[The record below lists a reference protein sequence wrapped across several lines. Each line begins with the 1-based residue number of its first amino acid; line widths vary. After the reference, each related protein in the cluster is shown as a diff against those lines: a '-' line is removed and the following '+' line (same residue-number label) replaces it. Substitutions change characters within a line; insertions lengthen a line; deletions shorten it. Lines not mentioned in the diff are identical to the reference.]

1 MIKMA
6 AIKEFIATYDSYINI
21 AAGVA
26 IFLIFTALRKKLASF
41 VLEIT
46 GRIIFSKY
54 PQRLQGYKNSLMHPV
69 AIYFSLVGLFCGIML
84 NYNHTIIKDTFKIAS
99 VLVACWCII
108 SFISENL
115 VDYLGTK
122 SGDPKVNGIAVK
134 FVSNLLKALTVCIA
148 IVMVISELGYNINGL
163 LTGLGVGG
171 LAVSLAAQD
180 SLKSMISGF
189 VIMFDKPFDVGD
201 FIETSEFSG
210 TVEDITM
217 RSTRVRKLD
226 DTIVAVPNTK
236 LADSLITNY
245 AKLTKR
251 LVEFKIGLLYST
263 SADVL
268 KKCKSEIYDFLNNH
282 EKVESETIR
291 VRFCEYEESALN
303 LQIRCYISITNLE
316 EYYAFV
322 EELNFAIKEII
333 ENNDTDFAYPTQS
346 IHIEYTNGEAK

>member
-1 MIKMA
+1 MEAINEIFA
-6 AIKEFIATYDSYINI
+6 AYGTYINI
-21 AAGVA
+21 AISAAVF
-26 IFLIFTALRKKLASF
+26 ILFTVFRNKLAS
-41 VLEIT
+41 LLLGIT
-46 GRIIFSKY
+46 GKIIFAKY
-54 PQRLQGYKNSLMHPV
+54 PQRRQGYKNSLMHPV
-69 AIYFSLVGLFCGIML
+69 AIYFIVLGLFLGIII
-84 NYNHTIIKDTFKIAS
+84 NYNHTIIRDTFKIVS
-99 VLVACWCII
+99 VLITCWCII

-201 FIETSEFSG
+201 FIETSDFSG

-226 DTIVAVPNTK
+226 DTVIAVPNTK
-236 LADSLITNY
+236 LAESLITNY

-268 KKCKSEIYDFLNNH
+268 KECKKEIYEFLAGH
-282 EKVESETIR
+282 EKVEDSSIR
-291 VRFCEYEESALN
+291 VRFCEFDGSSLN
-303 LQIRCYISITNLE
+303 LQIRCYIAVTDLE
-316 EYYAFV
+316 EYFAFV

-333 ENNDTDFAYPTQS
+333 EKNDTDFAYPTQS
-346 IHIEYTNGEAK
+346 VYIESQNGETK

>member
-1 MIKMA
+1 MEAINEIFA
-6 AIKEFIATYDSYINI
+6 AYGTYINI
-21 AAGVA
+21 AIGAA
-26 IFLIFTALRKKLASF
+26 FFILFTVFRNKLAS
-41 VLEIT
+41 LLLGIT
-46 GRIIFSKY
+46 GKIIFAKY
-54 PQRLQGYKNSLMHPV
+54 PQRRQGYKNSLMHPV

-226 DTIVAVPNTK
+226 DTVIAVPNTK
-236 LADSLITNY
+236 LAESLITNY

-268 KKCKSEIYDFLNNH
+268 KECKKEIYEFLAGH
-282 EKVESETIR
+282 EKVEDSSIR
-291 VRFCEYEESALN
+291 VRFCEFDGSSLN
-303 LQIRCYISITNLE
+303 LQIRCYITITNLE

-346 IHIEYTNGEAK
+346 VYIEDLNGEAK

>member
-1 MIKMA
+1 MEAINEIFA
-6 AIKEFIATYDSYINI
+6 AYGTYINI
-21 AAGVA
+21 AIGAAVF
-26 IFLIFTALRKKLASF
+26 ILFTVFRNKLAS
-41 VLEIT
+41 LLLGIT
-46 GRIIFSKY
+46 GKIIFAKY
-54 PQRLQGYKNSLMHPV
+54 PQRRQGYKNSLMHPV
-69 AIYFSLVGLFCGIML
+69 AIYFIVLGLFLGIII
-84 NYNHTIIKDTFKIAS
+84 NYNHTIIRDTFKIVS
-99 VLVACWCII
+99 VLITCWCII

-201 FIETSEFSG
+201 FIETSDFSG

-268 KKCKSEIYDFLNNH
+268 KECKKEIYEFLAGH
-282 EKVESETIR
+282 EKVEDSSIR
-291 VRFCEYEESALN
+291 VRFCEFDGSSLN
-303 LQIRCYISITNLE
+303 LQIRCYIAITDLE
-316 EYYAFV
+316 EYFAFV

>member
-1 MIKMA
+1 MEAINEIFA
-6 AIKEFIATYDSYINI
+6 AYGTYINI
-21 AAGVA
+21 AIGTAVF
-26 IFLIFTALRKKLASF
+26 ILFTMFRNKLAS
-41 VLEIT
+41 LLLGIT
-46 GRIIFSKY
+46 GKIIFAKY
-54 PQRLQGYKNSLMHPV
+54 PQRRQGYKNSLMHPV
-69 AIYFSLVGLFCGIML
+69 AIYFIVLGLFLGIII
-84 NYNHTIIKDTFKIAS
+84 NYNHTIIRDTFKIVS
-99 VLVACWCII
+99 VLITCWCII

-201 FIETSEFSG
+201 FIETSDFSG

-226 DTIVAVPNTK
+226 DTVIAVPNTK
-236 LADSLITNY
+236 LAESLITNY

-268 KKCKSEIYDFLNNH
+268 KECKKEIYEFLAGH

-303 LQIRCYISITNLE
+303 LQIRCYIAITDLE

>member
-1 MIKMA
+1 M
-6 AIKEFIATYDSYINI
+6 
-21 AAGVA
+21 G
-26 IFLIFTALRKKLASF
+26 
-41 VLEIT
+41 
-46 GRIIFSKY
+46 II
-54 PQRLQGYKNSLMHPV
+54 
-69 AIYFSLVGLFCGIML
+69 I
-84 NYNHTIIKDTFKIAS
+84 NYNHTIIRDTFKIVS
-99 VLVACWCII
+99 VLITCWCII

-201 FIETSEFSG
+201 FIETSDFSG

-226 DTIVAVPNTK
+226 DTVIAVPNTK
-236 LADSLITNY
+236 LVESLITNY

-268 KKCKSEIYDFLNNH
+268 KECKKEIYEFLAGH
-282 EKVESETIR
+282 EKVEDSSIR
-291 VRFCEYEESALN
+291 VRFCEFDGSSFN
-303 LQIRCYISITNLE
+303 LQIRCYIAITDLE
-316 EYYAFV
+316 EYDAFV

-346 IHIEYTNGEAK
+346 IHIEYTNGETK

>member
-1 MIKMA
+1 MEAINEIFA
-6 AIKEFIATYDSYINI
+6 AYGTYINI
-21 AAGVA
+21 AISAAVF
-26 IFLIFTALRKKLASF
+26 ILFTVFRNKLAS
-41 VLEIT
+41 LLLGIT
-46 GRIIFSKY
+46 GKIIFAKY
-54 PQRLQGYKNSLMHPV
+54 PQRRQGYKNSLMHPV
-69 AIYFSLVGLFCGIML
+69 AIYFIVLGLFLGIII
-84 NYNHTIIKDTFKIAS
+84 NYNHTIIRDTFKIVS
-99 VLVACWCII
+99 VLITCWCII

-201 FIETSEFSG
+201 FIETSDFSG

-226 DTIVAVPNTK
+226 DTVIAVPNTK
-236 LADSLITNY
+236 LAESLITNY

-268 KKCKSEIYDFLNNH
+268 KECKKEIYEFLAGH
-282 EKVESETIR
+282 EKVEDSSIR
-291 VRFCEYEESALN
+291 VRFCEFDGSSLN
-303 LQIRCYISITNLE
+303 LQIRCYIAVTYLE
-316 EYYAFV
+316 EYFAFV

-333 ENNDTDFAYPTQS
+333 EKNDTDFAYPTQS
-346 IHIEYTNGEAK
+346 VYIESQNGETK

>member
-1 MIKMA
+1 MEAINEIFA
-6 AIKEFIATYDSYINI
+6 AYGTYINI
-21 AAGVA
+21 AIGTAVF
-26 IFLIFTALRKKLASF
+26 ILFTMFRNKLAS
-41 VLEIT
+41 LLLGIT
-46 GRIIFSKY
+46 GKIIFAKY
-54 PQRLQGYKNSLMHPV
+54 PQRRQGYKNSLMHPV
-69 AIYFSLVGLFCGIML
+69 AIYFIVLGLFLGIII
-84 NYNHTIIKDTFKIAS
+84 NYNHTIIRDTFKIVS
-99 VLVACWCII
+99 VLITCWCII

-201 FIETSEFSG
+201 FIETSDFSG

-268 KKCKSEIYDFLNNH
+268 KECKKEIYEFLAGH
-282 EKVESETIR
+282 EKVEDSSIR
-291 VRFCEYEESALN
+291 VRFCEFDGSSLN
-303 LQIRCYISITNLE
+303 LQIRCYITITNLE

-333 ENNDTDFAYPTQS
+333 EKNDTDFAYPTQS
-346 IHIEYTNGEAK
+346 VYIEDLNGEAK

>member
-1 MIKMA
+1 MEAINEIFA
-6 AIKEFIATYDSYINI
+6 AYGTYINI
-21 AAGVA
+21 VIGAAVF
-26 IFLIFTALRKKLASF
+26 ILFTVFRNKLAS
-41 VLEIT
+41 LLLGIT
-46 GRIIFSKY
+46 GKIIFAKY
-54 PQRLQGYKNSLMHPV
+54 PQRRQGYKNSLMHPV
-69 AIYFSLVGLFCGIML
+69 AIYFIVLGLFLGIII
-84 NYNHTIIKDTFKIAS
+84 NYNHTIIRDTFKIVS
-99 VLVACWCII
+99 VLITCWCII

-201 FIETSEFSG
+201 FIETSDFSG

-226 DTIVAVPNTK
+226 DTVIAVPNTK
-236 LADSLITNY
+236 LAESLITNY

-268 KKCKSEIYDFLNNH
+268 KECKKEIYEFLAGH
-282 EKVESETIR
+282 EKVEDSSIR
-291 VRFCEYEESALN
+291 VRFCEFDGSSLN
-303 LQIRCYISITNLE
+303 LQIRCYIAVTDLE
-316 EYYAFV
+316 EYFAFV

-333 ENNDTDFAYPTQS
+333 EKNDTDFAYPTQS
-346 IHIEYTNGEAK
+346 VYIESQNGETK

>member
-1 MIKMA
+1 
-6 AIKEFIATYDSYINI
+6 
-21 AAGVA
+21 
-26 IFLIFTALRKKLASF
+26 
-41 VLEIT
+41 
-46 GRIIFSKY
+46 
-54 PQRLQGYKNSLMHPV
+54 
-69 AIYFSLVGLFCGIML
+69 
-84 NYNHTIIKDTFKIAS
+84 
-99 VLVACWCII
+99 
-108 SFISENL
+108 
-115 VDYLGTK
+115 
-122 SGDPKVNGIAVK
+122 
-134 FVSNLLKALTVCIA
+134 
-148 IVMVISELGYNINGL
+148 MVISELGYNINGL

-201 FIETSEFSG
+201 FIETSDFSG

-226 DTIVAVPNTK
+226 DTVIAVPNTK
-236 LADSLITNY
+236 LAESLITNY

-268 KKCKSEIYDFLNNH
+268 KECKKEIYEFLAGH

-303 LQIRCYISITNLE
+303 LQIRCYIAITDLE

>member
-1 MIKMA
+1 
-6 AIKEFIATYDSYINI
+6 
-21 AAGVA
+21 
-26 IFLIFTALRKKLASF
+26 
-41 VLEIT
+41 
-46 GRIIFSKY
+46 
-54 PQRLQGYKNSLMHPV
+54 MHPV
-69 AIYFSLVGLFCGIML
+69 AIYFIVLGLFLGIII
-84 NYNHTIIKDTFKIAS
+84 NYNHTIIRDTFKIVS
-99 VLVACWCII
+99 VLITCWCII

-201 FIETSEFSG
+201 FIETSDFSG

-226 DTIVAVPNTK
+226 DTVIAVPNTK
-236 LADSLITNY
+236 LAESLITNY

-268 KKCKSEIYDFLNNH
+268 KECKKEIYEFLAGH
-282 EKVESETIR
+282 EKVEDSSIR
-291 VRFCEYEESALN
+291 VRFCEFDGSSLN
-303 LQIRCYISITNLE
+303 LQIRCYIAITDLE
-316 EYYAFV
+316 EYFAFV

>member
-1 MIKMA
+1 MEAINEIFA
-6 AIKEFIATYDSYINI
+6 AYGTYINI
-21 AAGVA
+21 AIGAAVF
-26 IFLIFTALRKKLASF
+26 ILFTMFRNKLAS
-41 VLEIT
+41 LLLGIT
-46 GRIIFSKY
+46 GKIIFAKY
-54 PQRLQGYKNSLMHPV
+54 PQRRQGYKNSLMHPV
-69 AIYFSLVGLFCGIML
+69 AIYFIVLGLFLGI
-84 NYNHTIIKDTFKIAS
+84 KIVS
-99 VLVACWCII
+99 VLITCWCII

-201 FIETSEFSG
+201 FIETSDFSG

-226 DTIVAVPNTK
+226 DTVIAVPNTK
-236 LADSLITNY
+236 LAESLITNY

-268 KKCKSEIYDFLNNH
+268 KECKKEIYEFLAGH

-303 LQIRCYISITNLE
+303 LQIRCYIAITDLE